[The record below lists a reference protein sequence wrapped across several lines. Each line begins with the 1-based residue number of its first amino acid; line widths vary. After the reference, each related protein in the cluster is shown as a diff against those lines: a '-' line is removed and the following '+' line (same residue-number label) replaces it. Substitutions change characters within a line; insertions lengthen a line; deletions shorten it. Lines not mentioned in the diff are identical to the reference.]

1 MILPHRP
8 PGCTYGI
15 VSNITRPACMPTRGV
30 VARETGSEARP
41 VADDTDGDGCTAR
54 DEYLVRVGF
63 ALGGDDG
70 CIADARQHAAAF
82 LDQAGEEYELLV
94 TARARD
100 LTQLVVSELVTNACK
115 YAPGPVLVELGLTAG
130 AVEVVVWDS
139 DPEVPAPRAADPGR
153 IGGHGLEIVKAVSED
168 LSVDREAVGKRIT
181 ARIALTDPSGASGSE
196 PAVAT
201 APAGRIDPE
210 LRPPRTG
217 HDVAV
222 PPPLATMPS
231 DNSPQRHLPDG
242 APARDA

>member
-1 MILPHRP
+1 M
-8 PGCTYGI
+8 
-15 VSNITRPACMPTRGV
+15 
-30 VARETGSEARP
+30 
-41 VADDTDGDGCTAR
+41 
-54 DEYLVRVGF
+54 RVGF

-82 LDQAGEEYELLV
+82 LDQAGEEYGLLV

-139 DPEVPAPRAADPGR
+139 DPEVPAARAADPGR
-153 IGGHGLEIVKAVSED
+153 IGGHGLEIVKAVSEG

-181 ARIALTDPSGASGSE
+181 ARIALTDPSGASGGSGASGSE
-196 PAVAT
+196 PAASA
-201 APAGRIDPE
+201 APAGRIDPD
-210 LRPPRTG
+210 PRTPRSG

-222 PPPLATMPS
+222 SPRLATMPS
-231 DNSPQRHLPDG
+231 DNPPPRHLPGG
-242 APARDA
+242 APAGEA